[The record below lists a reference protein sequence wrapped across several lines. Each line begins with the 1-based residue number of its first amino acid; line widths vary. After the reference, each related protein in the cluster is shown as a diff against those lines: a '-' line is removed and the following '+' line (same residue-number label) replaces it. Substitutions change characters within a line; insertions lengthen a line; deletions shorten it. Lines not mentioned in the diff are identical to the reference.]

1 MDRKAWLLLGPV
13 ALIGVGAYI
22 WLTDAPRAP
31 ASSELDADA
40 PEFSDPEVLDAP
52 RGQDEVPPV
61 LGAPPDAGPLRAA
74 APGESTSREG
84 PPGDPIAPPEEAR
97 APAVPDVGS
106 SGFQLGVARRRAEL
120 LEGRVSGLR
129 ERVERLEAEDPALA
143 ARQRAVLER
152 IEARLGEVRAAETRL
167 DEAARA
173 EGTLGEA
180 EQGYESEAPAQERPV
195 EARLPTAAP

>member
-1 MDRKAWLLLGPV
+1 
-13 ALIGVGAYI
+13 
-22 WLTDAPRAP
+22 
-31 ASSELDADA
+31 
-40 PEFSDPEVLDAP
+40 
-52 RGQDEVPPV
+52 V
-61 LGAPPDAGPLRAA
+61 LGGPPDAGPLRAA
-74 APGESTSREG
+74 APGESTSGDG
-84 PPGDPIAPPEEAR
+84 PPGDPIAPPDEAR
-97 APAVPDVGS
+97 GPAVPDVGS

-120 LEGRVSGLR
+120 LEGRVSSLR

-173 EGTLGEA
+173 DGTFAEA
-180 EQGYESEAPAQERPV
+180 EQGYDSEAPAQERPV